1 MGGLRKQFCL
11 INSQQWLNEEM
22 IVAEQTES
30 QTSSHHCRQDLT
42 EEIMNER
49 SIDMCNNDEEILAN
63 DAGDNEDNNDNEDN
77 EDHYN
82 NDIYFIYYNND
93 SNNKYKFDK
102 KRNCLST

>member
-1 MGGLRKQFCL
+1 MKRMGGLRKQFCL

-30 QTSSHHCRQDLT
+30 QTSSSHHCRHDLT

-63 DAGDNEDNNDNEDN
+63 DAE
-77 EDHYN
+77 
-82 NDIYFIYYNND
+82 
-93 SNNKYKFDK
+93 
-102 KRNCLST
+102 RR